1 MITIGTITSV
11 PGTLQ
16 YGRWD
21 AFDHP
26 TGNTEFLPVI
36 LAQGKEDGPTI
47 WLTAGIHGPEHA
59 GPSVLYKL
67 LTQEL
72 VDHLRGTIVAIPA
85 LTPAGLRTK
94 TYVPY
99 HVDINPNRLWPD
111 GKPFKKKDPEKHP
124 PFSLERAYE
133 RLFAEITATADYM
146 IDYHNAWIGSLSFSF
161 QDRILYRA
169 DVDAEKNKAE
179 AETLLAKQQEMLEAY
194 GHTIVVEFPAEKY
207 VDLDL
212 HRSTSGAALLVGKI
226 PGFTVEL
233 GTGLTPD
240 PDIVRAAVAGTR
252 NVLRWAGM
260 LDGDVGNSVSAEP
273 ITGIQLAQPGY
284 RARRT
289 ESVRTPHT
297 AIFLSRVEAGDI
309 FTKDDILGDLVDVW
323 GRPVGEGVLRAEHD
337 GFVLGRAHGIYH
349 YEGDTVLHVAIRDE
363 HPLVAPYPEDYFKE
377 PKEEGSKD

>member
-1 MITIGTITSV
+1 MTPITLGTATTS

-16 YGRWD
+16 YGGWD
-21 AFDHP
+21 ALNHP
-26 TGNTEFLPVI
+26 TGSTEFLPVI
-36 LAQGKEDGPTI
+36 LAQGKADGPTI

-59 GPSVLYKL
+59 GPSVLYRL

-72 VDHLRGTIVAIPA
+72 VDQLKGAIVAIPA

-94 TYVPY
+94 SYIPY

-133 RLFAEITATADYM
+133 RLFAEITASVDYGNGCYL

-161 QDRILYRA
+161 QDRVLYRA
-169 DVDAEKNKAE
+169 DVDAEKNKSD

-212 HRSTSGAALLVGKI
+212 HRSTSGAALLAGKI

-260 LDGDVGNSVSAEP
+260 LDGEMEP
-273 ITGIQLAQPGY
+273 ITGIKLAQPGY

-289 ESVRTPHT
+289 ESVRVPYTC
-297 AIFLSRVEAGDI
+297 IVLSRVEAGDI
-309 FTKDDILGDLVDVW
+309 FHAGEVLAELVDVW
-323 GRPVGEGVLRAEHD
+323 GRPVGEGVLPAEHD
-337 GFVLGRAHGIYH
+337 GFVIGRAHGIYH

-377 PKEEGSKD
+377 KT

>member
-1 MITIGTITSV
+1 MTTIGTITSS

-26 TGNTEFLPVI
+26 TGHTEFLPVI
-36 LAQGKEDGPTI
+36 LAQGREDGPTL

-59 GPSVLYKL
+59 GPAVLYQL

-72 VDHLRGTIVAIPA
+72 VNQLRGTIVAIPA
-85 LTPAGLRTK
+85 LAPTGLRTK
-94 TYVPY
+94 AYVPY
-99 HVDINPNRLWPD
+99 HVDKNPNRLWPD
-111 GKPFKKKDPEKHP
+111 GRTAAGKPSKKKDPEKHP

-133 RLFAEITATADYM
+133 RLFAEITATADYL
-146 IDYHNAWIGSLSFSF
+146 IDYHNAWIGSLSFAF
-161 QDRILYRA
+161 QDRVLYRA

-179 AETLLAKQQEMLEAY
+179 AEALLAKQQDMLAAY
-194 GHTIVVEFPAEKY
+194 GHTVVVEYPAEKY
-207 VDLDL
+207 VDDDL

-226 PGFTVEL
+226 PSFTVEL

-260 LDGDVGNSVSAEP
+260 LEGEMEA
-273 ITGIQLAQPGY
+273 ITGIKLARPEY

-289 ESVRTPHT
+289 ESVRIPQT
-297 AIFLSRVEAGDI
+297 AIFLSRVEAGDL
-309 FTKDDILGDLVDVW
+309 FKKDDVLGHLVDVW
-323 GRPVGEGVLRAEHD
+323 GRPVGEGVLRAQQD
-337 GFVLGRAHGIYH
+337 GFVLGRAPGIYH

-363 HPLVAPYPEDYFKE
+363 YPLVAPYPESYFKE
-377 PKEEGSKD
+377 D

>member
-1 MITIGTITSV
+1 MKTLFLGTTTSLPGTI
-11 PGTLQ
+11 Q

-36 LAQGKEDGPTI
+36 LAQSKEDGPTI

-85 LTPAGLRTK
+85 LTPAGLRTRA
-94 TYVPY
+94 YVPY

-133 RLFAEITATADYM
+133 RLFAELTASADYM
-146 IDYHNAWIGSLSFSF
+146 IDYHNAWTASLSFSF
-161 QDRILYRA
+161 QDRVLYRA
-169 DVDAEKNKAE
+169 DVDADKNKAE
-179 AETLLAKQQEMLEAY
+179 AETLLAKQLEMLDAY
-194 GHTIVVEFPAEKY
+194 GHSIVVEFPAERY

-260 LDGDVGNSVSAEP
+260 LDGEMEP
-273 ITGIQLAQPGY
+273 ITGIRLAQPGY

-289 ESVRTPHT
+289 ESVRIPHT
-297 AIFLSRVEAGDI
+297 AIFLSRVEAGDV
-309 FTKDDILGDLVDVW
+309 FQVGDPLGDLVDVW

-337 GFVLGRAHGIYH
+337 GFVLGREGGIYH

-377 PKEEGSKD
+377 KT

>member
-1 MITIGTITSV
+1 MKTLTLDLPSS

-26 TGNTEFLPVI
+26 TGHTEFLPVI

-59 GPSVLYKL
+59 GPTVLYKL

-72 VDHLRGTIVAIPA
+72 VEHLRGTIVAIPA
-85 LTPAGLRTK
+85 LTPAGLRTRS
-94 TYVPY
+94 YVPY
-99 HVDINPNRLWPD
+99 HVDLNPNRLWPD

-124 PFSLERAYE
+124 PFSLERAYA
-133 RLFAEITATADYM
+133 RLFAELTASADFM
-146 IDYHNAWIGSLSFSF
+146 IDYHNAWVGSLSFSF
-161 QDRILYRA
+161 QDRVLYRA
-169 DVDAEKNKAE
+169 DVDADKNKAD

-207 VDLDL
+207 VDEDL
-212 HRSTSGAALLVGKI
+212 HRSTSGAALLVGRV

-240 PDIVRAAVAGTR
+240 PNIVRAAVAGTR

-260 LDGDVGNSVSAEP
+260 LDGDMEP
-273 ITGIQLAQPGY
+273 ITGITQAQPGF

-289 ESVRTPHT
+289 ESVRIPHT

-309 FTKDDILGDLVDVW
+309 FQKGDILGDLVDVW
-323 GRPVGEGVLRAEHD
+323 GRPVGEGFLRAEHD
-337 GFVLGRAHGIYH
+337 GFILGRESGIYH

-363 HPLVAPYPEDYFKE
+363 HPLVAPYPADYFKE
-377 PKEEGSKD
+377 EK

>member
-1 MITIGTITSV
+1 MKTLTLGTATSIPGTI
-11 PGTLQ
+11 Q

-26 TGNTEFLPVI
+26 TGHTEFLPVI
-36 LAQGKEDGPTI
+36 LAQGNEDGPTI

-59 GPSVLYKL
+59 GPTVLYKL

-72 VDHLRGTIVAIPA
+72 VNHLRGTIVAIPA

-94 TYVPY
+94 AYVPY

-124 PFSLERAYE
+124 PFSLERAYA
-133 RLFAEITATADYM
+133 RLFAELTSSANYM
-146 IDYHNAWIGSLSFSF
+146 IDLHNAWTSSLSFSF
-161 QDRILYRA
+161 QDRVLYR
-169 DVDAEKNKAE
+169 AE
-179 AETLLAKQQEMLEAY
+179 AETLLAKQQEMLTAY

-207 VDLDL
+207 VEDDL

-240 PDIVRAAVAGTR
+240 PAIVRAAVAGTR

-260 LDGDVGNSVSAEP
+260 LDGEMEP
-273 ITGIQLAQPGY
+273 ITGIPQAHPGY

-289 ESVRTPHT
+289 ESVRAPQT

-309 FTKDDILGDLVDVW
+309 FQTGDILGDMVDVW
-323 GRPVGEGVLRAEHD
+323 GRPVGELRAEHD
-337 GFVLGRAHGIYH
+337 GFVLGREPGIYH
-349 YEGDTVLHVAIRDE
+349 YEGDTVLHVAIQDE
-363 HPLVAPYPEDYFKE
+363 HPLVAPYPEDFFKE
-377 PKEEGSKD
+377 